1 MLRRLITAAVVGA
14 GLAGC
19 ASMPPPT
26 EQMAVSRAA
35 LDHAQSAGA
44 VQYASAEYDS
54 ARRKL
59 DLATLAIRDQD
70 YVRARRLAEQA
81 EIDANLAQARAGAA
95 QSEKSVAEIREAIRV
110 LREELNRKV
119 NPGG

>member
-1 MLRRLITAAVVGA
+1 MLRRVITAAVVGA

-35 LDHAQSAGA
+35 IDQAQSAGA

-70 YVRARRLAEQA
+70 YVKARRLAEQA
-81 EIDANLAQARAGAA
+81 EIDANLAQAKAGAA

-110 LREELNRKV
+110 LREELNRKL